1 MRNYKPYTSY
11 KLLPE
16 EQQLP
21 VLYKLTRQEG
31 ILFAYAVEDDTYAIN
46 FPLYKKEEDD
56 ECYKPLD
63 SSKLDIYSIRKDD
76 IELI

>member
-1 MRNYKPYTSY
+1 MRNYNPYTSQ

-31 ILFAYAVEDDTYAIN
+31 ILLAYAVEDDTYAIELAN
-46 FPLYKKEEDD
+46 GNVAFAVKKDQFV
-56 ECYKPLD
+56 Y
-63 SSKLDIYSIRKDD
+63 I
-76 IELI
+76 

>member
-31 ILFAYAVEDDTYAIN
+31 ILFAYAVEDDTYAIKLAN
-46 FPLYKKEEDD
+46 GNVAFAIKRPICLYLMV
-56 ECYKPLD
+56 YFYHQ
-63 SSKLDIYSIRKDD
+63 SHIV
-76 IELI
+76 